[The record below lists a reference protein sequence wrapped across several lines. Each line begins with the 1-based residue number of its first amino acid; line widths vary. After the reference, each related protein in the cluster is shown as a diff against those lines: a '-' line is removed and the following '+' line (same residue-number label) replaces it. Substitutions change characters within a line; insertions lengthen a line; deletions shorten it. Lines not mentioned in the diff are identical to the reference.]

1 VLNGTDFLCPG
12 TGEGH
17 TSAHANFEDNPPT
30 TAGLR
35 QECVVQD
42 LRDYAIHVMMNEW
55 GGGLISSLASS
66 SFDERQ
72 RWQSG
77 DYLAWNL
84 GHQTE
89 EAEMR
94 VVSNRR
100 IRAEF
105 VESMENPP
113 PAPGGAAVMP
123 PPRINR
129 DPPPN

>member
-1 VLNGTDFLCPG
+1 VLNDTDFLCQG

-35 QECVVQD
+35 RERVFQD

-89 EAEMR
+89 EGEMQ
-94 VVSNRR
+94 VVSSHR
-100 IRAEF
+100 IIRIQRIH
-105 VESMENPP
+105 
-113 PAPGGAAVMP
+113 GKIL
-123 PPRINR
+123 PPRLQVPR
-129 DPPPN
+129 